1 MVVAVAYGTGKTR
14 TALATDLPATNFDFI
29 ANLPAGNNE
38 ALQREVRKTFGVV
51 AKNEMLGTRGAAPAG
66 QNARGRRLERRHRR
80 YRQLL
85 GKLGI

>member
-1 MVVAVAYGTGKTR
+1 MMGTGVSARTVVAVAYGTGKTR

-51 AKNEMLGTRGAAPAG
+51 AENETRPTGVLLLRVKTPGPPA
-66 QNARGRRLERRHRR
+66 
-80 YRQLL
+80 
-85 GKLGI
+85 